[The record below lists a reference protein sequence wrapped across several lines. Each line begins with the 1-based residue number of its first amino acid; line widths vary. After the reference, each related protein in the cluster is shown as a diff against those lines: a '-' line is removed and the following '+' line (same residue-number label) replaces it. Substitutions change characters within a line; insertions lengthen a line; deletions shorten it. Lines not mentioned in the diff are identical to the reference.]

1 MSEQNTGAEIP
12 GAGGSGTNPDPR
24 NAGGRDAGASASPLD
39 TVAADSAR
47 PSESTVRIGLVL
59 PDVMGTY
66 GDDGNSLVLRQ
77 RLRWR
82 GYDAEIVRITLE
94 DEVPDSCDLY
104 TVGGGEDA
112 AQKLASRHLTASP
125 GLQRAVERDAPVL
138 AICAGMQVFG
148 EWFVVSDGS
157 RAPGLGLL
165 DVTTTP
171 QASRSIGELVVAP
184 QVAGLTQ
191 PLTGFENHMGLTT
204 LGADARPLGR
214 VSRGVGNEGPE
225 RQPEPG
231 RAPDPVRASDGV
243 REGVVKQELAETPT
257 GGAEGAVLGSV
268 VATYLHGPV
277 LARNPELADLLLA
290 RAMGVDVAS
299 LEPLDLPVIGRLRA
313 ERIASKPRPK
323 SER

>member
-125 GLQRAVERDAPVL
+125 GLQRAVERGAPVL

-191 PLTGFENHMGLTT
+191 PLTGFENHMGATV
-204 LGADARPLGR
+204 LGPDAAPLGR
-214 VSRGVGNEGPE
+214 VTSGVGN
-225 RQPEPG
+225 
-231 RAPDPVRASDGV
+231 GV
-243 REGVVKQELAETPT
+243 PAGQQVPAGGLVEGVVQ
-257 GGAEGAVLGSV
+257 GSII
-268 VATYLHGPV
+268 ATYMHGPA
-277 LARNPELADLLLA
+277 LARNPELADLLLC
-290 RAMGVDVAS
+290 RALGVDSLPPVEVPAVAQ
-299 LEPLDLPVIGRLRA
+299 LRR
-313 ERIASKPRPK
+313 ERIAAAR
-323 SER
+323 R

>member
-12 GAGGSGTNPDPR
+12 GAGGSGTNPNPR

-125 GLQRAVERDAPVL
+125 GLQRAVERGAPVL

-191 PLTGFENHMGLTT
+191 PLTGFENHMGATV
-204 LGADARPLGR
+204 LGPDAAPLGR
-214 VSRGVGNEGPE
+214 VTSGVGN
-225 RQPEPG
+225 
-231 RAPDPVRASDGV
+231 GV
-243 REGVVKQELAETPT
+243 PAGQQVPAGGLVEGVVQ
-257 GGAEGAVLGSV
+257 GSII
-268 VATYLHGPV
+268 ATYMHGPA
-277 LARNPELADLLLA
+277 LARNPELADLLLC
-290 RAMGVDVAS
+290 RALGVDSLPPVEVPAVAQ
-299 LEPLDLPVIGRLRA
+299 LRR
-313 ERIASKPRPK
+313 ERIAAAR
-323 SER
+323 R